1 MGARWVCV
9 GDCDKGGLLLV
20 LSNEGKRIS
29 KRFLSDGSDSRA
41 GESGLFS
48 ARAWMGSAPNGG
60 VYTLSPLDVLALVS
74 AVYLAASLVRAVVRR
89 LTPNAPLP
97 PRRKAA

>member
-1 MGARWVCV
+1 
-9 GDCDKGGLLLV
+9 
-20 LSNEGKRIS
+20 
-29 KRFLSDGSDSRA
+29 
-41 GESGLFS
+41 
-48 ARAWMGSAPNGG
+48 MGSAPNGG